1 MGMVLDEALAR
12 RVLPV
17 FAVVMLVF
25 VVFGFPQW
33 GARRLATP
41 AEPTVQ
47 PTSVASPTP
56 APMLTFVAPEIIPTQ
71 VARDLAP
78 YPVYGPAADFRT
90 VTWLNTD
97 APLHLAD
104 LRGQVVVL
112 VFWAFLCPPCMPVL
126 TNVNDW
132 HERYGDEGLAIV
144 GIHTPNVEIE
154 RDYDQLA
161 DALERLSITYP
172 VAQDND
178 ELTWRSYGQ
187 DIWPT
192 VYLIDKRGYLRY
204 QRIGEGGYDDIETAI
219 VALLAEAE

>member
-1 MGMVLDEALAR
+1 MGMVIDEALAR

-17 FAVVMLVF
+17 FALVTLVF
-25 VVFGFPQW
+25 VVLGFPQW
-33 GARRLATP
+33 GARRVQSP
-41 AEPTVQ
+41 AVPTEQ
-47 PTSVASPTP
+47 PTSAASATP
-56 APMLTFVAPEIIPTQ
+56 APMLTFVAPEVIPTQ

-97 APLHLAD
+97 APLHIAD

-126 TNVNDW
+126 SNANDW
-132 HERYGDEGLAIV
+132 HERYAAEGLTVV
-144 GIHTPNVEIE
+144 GIHTPNVDIE
-154 RDYDQLA
+154 RDYDQLT

-172 VAQDND
+172 VAQDNE